1 LVLVWGVQ
9 VIRTK
14 GNNQRLVAV
23 LGPMRKNA
31 LDQFSVPMSKILLCH
46 ELALPQ
52 KRTGESLSRWLY
64 RELRAAILEGRLK
77 PGALLPPTRA
87 LAAQYGVSRG
97 TVVAVFE
104 RLISEGYLE
113 ARVGSGTSVNRK
125 LPDDFFGAPAKNQAA
140 SVKPAVLG
148 SLSERGKRM
157 AVSPFLTTA
166 PSSHGSSRAFCANR
180 PSVDHFP
187 LELWGRLGSRRLRL
201 ASRGMLSGGDAMG
214 YPPLREAVAAHL
226 GSTRGVVCSADQVM
240 VVSGTQQALDL
251 VTRVVLDPGDMA
263 WMEDPGYPGAAAIL
277 RANGAKLVEVR
288 VDARGLCVDEGLKR
302 SPKARFAF
310 VTPAHQYPLGF
321 TLSLERRLRL
331 LEWSR
336 TSGAWIFEDDY
347 DSEFRFAGRPLAAL
361 QGLAPEGNVLFAGSF
376 SKMLFPS
383 LRLGFV
389 VIPPHLVEPM
399 RAARSL
405 TDRYRSVIEQAVLC
419 DFIAEGHFGQHL
431 RRMREVYAERLE
443 VLQNA
448 AEKEWGERLRL
459 HPTNTGLQTVG
470 WLARNVRDRE
480 FARAA
485 AACGVE
491 VTPLSGFALHW
502 ATLHGLQIGFASA
515 EPQELRR
522 GVTSLAKLLR

>member
-1 LVLVWGVQ
+1 MVDRDWLPRQVQ
-9 VIRTK
+9 YAK
-14 GNNQRLVAV
+14 
-23 LGPMRKNA
+23 MRWTN
-31 LDQFSVPMSKILLCH
+31 SVCAMSKILLRH
-46 ELALPQ
+46 ELALSR
-52 KRTGESLSRWLY
+52 KRTGESLSGWLY

-87 LAAQYGVSRG
+87 LAVQYGVARG
-97 TVVAVFE
+97 TVVGVFE
-104 RLISEGYLE
+104 QLISEGYLE

-125 LPDDFFGAPAKNQAA
+125 LPDDFFRAPAKHQTAA
-140 SVKPAVLG
+140 KPAVQG

-157 AVSPFLTTA
+157 AVSPFLALT
-166 PSSHGSSRAFCANR
+166 PPQHRSRAFCANQ
-180 PSVDHFP
+180 PSVNHFP

-201 ASRGMLSGGDAMG
+201 ASRGMLSAGDAMG
-214 YPPLREAVAAHL
+214 YPPLREAIAAHL
-226 GSTRGVVCSADQVM
+226 GSTRGVVCSADQVT

-251 VTRVVLDPGDMA
+251 VTRVVLDAGDAA

-277 RANGAKLVEVR
+277 RANGARLVPVP
-288 VDARGLCVDEGLKR
+288 VDTSGLCVEEGLKR
-302 SPKARFAF
+302 APEARFAF
-310 VTPAHQYPLGF
+310 VTPAHQFPLGV

-336 TSGAWIFEDDY
+336 ASGAWIFEDDY

-361 QGLAPEGNVLFAGSF
+361 QGLASEGNVLFAGSF

-389 VIPPHLVEPM
+389 VVPPHLVEPL

-405 TDRYRSVIEQAVLC
+405 VDRYSPVIEQAVLC
-419 DFIAEGHFGQHL
+419 DFIAAGHFGQHL

-448 AEKEWGERLRL
+448 AKKEWGDRLWL

-470 WLARNVRDRE
+470 WLTKNVRDRE
-480 FARAA
+480 FARTA

-491 VTPLSGFALHW
+491 VTPLSNYALRW
-502 ATLHGLQIGFASA
+502 ETAHGLQIGFASA
-515 EPQELRR
+515 GPRELRR

>member
-1 LVLVWGVQ
+1 
-9 VIRTK
+9 
-14 GNNQRLVAV
+14 
-23 LGPMRKNA
+23 
-31 LDQFSVPMSKILLCH
+31 MSKILLH
-46 ELALPQ
+46 YELALSR
-52 KRTGESLSRWLY
+52 KRTGESLSGWLF

-77 PGALLPPTRA
+77 PGALIPPTRA
-87 LAAQYGVSRG
+87 LAAQHGLARG
-97 TVVAVFE
+97 TVVRVFE
-104 RLISEGYLE
+104 QLISEGYLE

-125 LPDDFFGAPAKNQAA
+125 LPDDFFRAPAKHQAA
-140 SVKPAVLG
+140 TKAAVRG
-148 SLSERGKRM
+148 SLSERGKRL
-157 AVSPFLTTA
+157 AVSPFLALT
-166 PSSHGSSRAFCANR
+166 PPQRRSRAFCANH
-180 PSVDHFP
+180 PSVSHFP

-201 ASRGMLSGGDAMG
+201 ASRGMLSAGDVMG
-214 YPPLREAVAAHL
+214 YPPLREAIAAHVCF
-226 GSTRGVVCSADQVM
+226 TRGVVCNADQVM

-251 VTRVVLDPGDMA
+251 VTRIVLDPGDAA

-277 RANGAKLVEVR
+277 RANGAKLVPVP
-288 VDARGLCVDEGLKR
+288 VDASGLCVEEGLKR
-302 SPKARFAF
+302 APKARFAF
-310 VTPAHQYPLGF
+310 VTPAHQFPLGV

-389 VIPPHLVEPM
+389 VLPPHLVEPM

-405 TDRYRSVIEQAVLC
+405 VDRYGPVIEQAVLC
-419 DFIAEGHFGQHL
+419 DFMAAGHFSQHL

-443 VLQNA
+443 VLTNA
-448 AEKEWGERLRL
+448 AEKEWGDRLRL
-459 HPTNTGLQTVG
+459 CPTNTGLQTVG
-470 WLARNVRDRE
+470 WLAKDVRDRE

-491 VTPLSGFALHW
+491 VTPLSNYALRW
-502 ATLHGLQIGFASA
+502 KILYGIQIGFASA
-515 EPQELRR
+515 EPRELRR